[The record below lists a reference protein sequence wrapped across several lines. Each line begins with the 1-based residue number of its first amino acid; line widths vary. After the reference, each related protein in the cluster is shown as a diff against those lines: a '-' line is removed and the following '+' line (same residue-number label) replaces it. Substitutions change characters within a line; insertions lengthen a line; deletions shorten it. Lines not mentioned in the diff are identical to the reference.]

1 MKFLVLVFLIAH
13 VSMAQNIVDHTW
25 KERVI
30 TILADTSE
38 GVLAKKQTQR
48 FLSME
53 KEMIDRQLVLYSC
66 IDDECTFY
74 DFRND
79 PKKMKIKTSATF
91 FKTSL
96 YGLDGQIKSE
106 SNELV
111 SPLVF
116 FVLIDKMPMRRSEM
130 RKRIKKNGGS

>member
-1 MKFLVLVFLIAH
+1 MKWFLIVFFITH
-13 VSMAQNIVDHTW
+13 VSISQNILDHTW

-30 TILADTSE
+30 TILADASE
-38 GVLAKKQTQR
+38 RDLASEQTQR

-66 IDDECTFY
+66 VDGECTFY

-79 PKKMKIKTSATF
+79 PKNIKIEASATI
-91 FKTSL
+91 FKTRL
-96 YGLDGQIKSE
+96 YGLDGQIKYE

-111 SPLVF
+111 SPMVF
-116 FVLIDKMPMRRSEM
+116 FNLIDKMPMRRSEM